1 MIYKLINLLFPKNN
15 KIQQEIKSKELEE
28 RDKNEEKDKKETEN
42 EIVNARNKADII
54 NTICDIN
61 TLSGIQMENMKK
73 QSKDSLLDIILCFNN
88 NQKCILDLFS
98 EDCQCYE
105 IRVINDEKQP

>member
-61 TLSGIQMENMKK
+61 TLSDIQMENMKK

-88 NQKCILDLFS
+88 NQKCVLDLFS
-98 EDCQCYE
+98 QDCQCYE